1 MKIRKTRNGFLPG
14 VLLTLAM
21 PLLAVAAEELQP
33 PGGRPERDALRER
46 VKNLSPEERQK
57 AIKEFRER
65 NGLGRTNQ
73 SEWEKKREE
82 FKSLPPEERAARM
95 RELRESLAKDRGG
108 FRMLTPEQREAKR
121 GEIKRRVD
129 NHIEGLRAKK
139 ADGTITEAERRR
151 LERMEQMS
159 KRLAKSVRP
168 GRPLP
173 PPRSEAGQTGLPEP
187 RIEIESP
194 KP

>member
-1 MKIRKTRNGFLPG
+1 MNMKSRNRWMSFLPG
-14 VLLTLAM
+14 VFLTLSTTLVA
-21 PLLAVAAEELQP
+21 LAAEELQP
-33 PGGRPERDALRER
+33 PPGRPDRETLRER

-57 AIKEFRER
+57 MIKEFRER

-82 FKSLPPEERAARM
+82 FKSLPPEARAARM

-108 FRMLTPEQREAKR
+108 FRLLTPEQREAKR
-121 GEIKRRVD
+121 GEMKKRVD
-129 NHIEGLRAKK
+129 TQIEGLRKK
-139 ADGTITEAERRR
+139 KTDGTITEAEQRR

-159 KRLAKSVRP
+159 GRL
-168 GRPLP
+168 GRTLA
-173 PPRSEAGQTGLPEP
+173 PPRSEAGETGLPEP
-187 RIEIESP
+187 RKDSP